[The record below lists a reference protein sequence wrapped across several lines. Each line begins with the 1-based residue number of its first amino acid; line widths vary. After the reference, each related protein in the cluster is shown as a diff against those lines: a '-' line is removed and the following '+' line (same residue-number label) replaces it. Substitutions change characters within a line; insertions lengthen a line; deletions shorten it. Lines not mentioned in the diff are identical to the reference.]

1 MNYLL
6 DTCVLSEFTRRRPNA
21 AIIDWL
27 QSIDEQK
34 CFLSV
39 ITIGEIRRGI
49 EKLPESQRKNELFV
63 WLNEAL
69 MNRFTTR
76 ILIVDTQTMLVWG
89 ALTARLESA
98 GKKMSTMDAFIAAS
112 ALQHNMALVTRNVSD
127 FSSCGLQILDP
138 WEVTNGSG
146 K

>member
-6 DTCVLSEFTRRRPNA
+6 DTCVLSEFTRRRPNV